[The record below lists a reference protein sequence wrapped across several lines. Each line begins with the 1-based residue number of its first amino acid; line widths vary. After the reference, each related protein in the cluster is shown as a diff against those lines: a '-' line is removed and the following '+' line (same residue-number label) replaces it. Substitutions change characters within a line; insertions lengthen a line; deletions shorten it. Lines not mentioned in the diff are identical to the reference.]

1 MSGVAER
8 IERALRGKSEVE
20 RAVGIDRLLREVR
33 TGRFEQTL
41 SALTAVSAVVTGV
54 EVWLEHDRA
63 SFGDPWMW
71 TPLAVTPLAAAAGV
85 AGAASRG
92 MAKTFLPLA
101 SLAVIANGL
110 QGLYLHLRGVGRR
123 PGGWHMARYNLE
135 MGPPPVA
142 PLLVTMVGGMGLLA
156 AVLRRS

>member
-1 MSGVAER
+1 MTSI
-8 IERALRGKSEVE
+8 IERTLRGDTSIE
-20 RAVGIDRLLREVR
+20 RSIGVDRLLGDVR
-33 TGRFEQTL
+33 RGRLEQAL
-41 SALTAVSAVVTGV
+41 SGLTAASAVVTGV

-71 TPLAVTPLAAAAGV
+71 TPLVVTSVATGAGLAGV
-85 AGAASRG
+85 VSRR

-101 SLAVIANGL
+101 SLAVVANGV
-110 QGLYLHLRGVGRR
+110 QGLYLHLRGVGRK
-123 PGGWHMARYNLE
+123 PGGWRMARYNLE